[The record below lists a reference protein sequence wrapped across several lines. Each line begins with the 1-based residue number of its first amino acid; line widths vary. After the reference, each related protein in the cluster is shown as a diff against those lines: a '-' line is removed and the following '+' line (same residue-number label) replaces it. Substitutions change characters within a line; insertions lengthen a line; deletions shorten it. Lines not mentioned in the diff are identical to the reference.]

1 MMDKKPPVDSGL
13 LAPVILG
20 VLSIVGM
27 AVVYFFWRAD
37 ATRPVGEAI
46 PTRTP
51 FRYVYLGTEPGLST
65 LTPVPTNTAFVLEP
79 PTFTDTPEFSKPP
92 IVSLTPASP
101 NSGAATQP
109 IQRTPNPTATPTI
122 PSVLAKYD
130 DTHFAI
136 LYDGDWDSQSNV
148 TGAHQN
154 TLHIS
159 FTVENYAMFT
169 FVGQQV
175 IVGYQTG
182 PSLGRILI
190 DLDGLEFEV
199 DQSSGTTQLAE
210 WRSQVLVMGTHEIV
224 IEHLSGGSVN
234 LDSITIPDLNTPT
247 PTATP

>member
-1 MMDKKPPVDSGL
+1 MMEKKPSVDSGI
-13 LAPVILG
+13 LAPIILG
-20 VLSIVGM
+20 MLSIVGM
-27 AVVYFFWRAD
+27 AVVYFFWRAN
-37 ATRPVGEAI
+37 AMRPVGEAN

-65 LTPVPTNTAFVLEP
+65 LTPAPTNTAFVLEP
-79 PTFTDTPEFSKPP
+79 PTLTDTPDFFGPP
-92 IVSLTPASP
+92 IVSLTPTSP

-109 IQRTPNPTATPTI
+109 IPRTPNPTATPTI
-122 PSVLAKYD
+122 LSVLAKYD

-136 LYDGDWDSQSNV
+136 LYDGDWVSQSNV

-175 IVGYQTG
+175 IVGYQAG
-182 PSLGRILI
+182 PSLGRVLI

-199 DQSSGTTQLAE
+199 DQSSGATQLAE
-210 WRSQVLVMGTHEIV
+210 WRSPVLVMGTHEII